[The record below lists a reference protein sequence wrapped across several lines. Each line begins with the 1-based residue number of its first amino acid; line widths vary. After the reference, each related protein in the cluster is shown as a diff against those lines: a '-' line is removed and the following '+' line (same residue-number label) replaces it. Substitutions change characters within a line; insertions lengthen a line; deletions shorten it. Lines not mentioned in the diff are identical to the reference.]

1 MRDYE
6 SETGLSEEQDMIN
19 LTMFTTTDPISFA
32 EAVNSEKWRN
42 AMNLEMESIEKNDT
56 WELTDL
62 PAGGKKIGLKWVYK
76 TKLNENG
83 QIDKYKAM
91 LVEKGYAQQYE
102 TGYNEVF
109 APMARL
115 DTIRLMLALVA

>member
-62 PAGGKKIGLKWVYK
+62 PAGGKKIGLK
-76 TKLNENG
+76 
-83 QIDKYKAM
+83 
-91 LVEKGYAQQYE
+91 
-102 TGYNEVF
+102 
-109 APMARL
+109 
-115 DTIRLMLALVA
+115 